1 MLRNVFLAGM
11 IIVTGALS
19 ISLPS
24 FAQSSVAKE
33 VIWFRSVQTSLS
45 KSAAKCG
52 LNDPNILATH
62 LSQQLQAIGITRN
75 PKSRIVATLS
85 IAAQSFGILS
95 TQCVY
100 NLTFQ
105 LQSFLNAQEI
115 TTPDPRVRAALSRL
129 GHLPVSI
136 YQDGIFG
143 VVVLSGS
150 PDGSESMRIK
160 VKEAI
165 STIVGRLRVARAR

>member
-1 MLRNVFLAGM
+1 MFRNVFFTGM

-19 ISLPS
+19 MSSPS

-52 LNDPNILATH
+52 LNDPNILAIH
-62 LSQQLQAIGITRN
+62 LSQQLQAIGMARN
-75 PKSRIVATLS
+75 PISRIVATLS
-85 IAAQSFGILS
+85 IAAQSFGLLGA
-95 TQCVY
+95 QCVY

-105 LQSFLNAQEI
+105 FQSFLKVQEI
-115 TTPDPRVRAALSRL
+115 TTPDPRVRAALNRL

-165 STIVGRLRVARAR
+165 STIVGRLKVARSR